1 MWPLSAL
8 AAWAGGW
15 LLFAVVGSLGGA
27 QSLAF
32 ACATVLGAI
41 VALGAAT
48 AWRRVFVGA
57 GFPLSFAAS
66 GAAATLSSWAWLVAL
81 AVVAS
86 LYPIRAW
93 RDAPLFP
100 TRRNALRGL
109 SDSVP
114 LRPADAILDAGC
126 GIGAALLELRR
137 EYPRAT
143 LNGIEWSW
151 PLWLV
156 CALRC
161 RFARIRR
168 RDFWSADWSPFA
180 LVYLFQRPESMV
192 RAAAK
197 AAHELR
203 AGAWLAS
210 LEFEI
215 ASLEPD
221 GCLKNRAGRSVWL
234 YQAPFTVRR

>member
-1 MWPLSAL
+1 MWPLPAL
-8 AAWAGGW
+8 AAWTGGW
-15 LLFAVVGSLGGA
+15 LVFAILGALGA
-27 QSLAF
+27 AHSIAF
-32 ACATVLGAI
+32 ACAT
-41 VALGAAT
+41 ALGAAVSFGVAT

-57 GFPLSFAAS
+57 GFPLSFVVV
-66 GAAATLSSWAWLVAL
+66 GAAATLPSWPWLVPLVVVAWL
-81 AVVAS
+81 
-86 LYPIRAW
+86 YPARAW

-114 LRPADAILDAGC
+114 LRPADEILDAGC
-126 GIGAALLELRR
+126 GLGAALIELRR
-137 EYPRAT
+137 EYPGAV
-143 LNGIEWSW
+143 LNGIESSW
-151 PLWLV
+151 PLWLA

-180 LVYLFQRPESMV
+180 LVYLFQRPESMA

-215 ASLEPD
+215 ATLEPD
-221 GCLKNRAGRSVWL
+221 RCLKSRAGRSVWL
-234 YQAPFTVRR
+234 YQAPFTQRR